1 MLSEALI
8 LKDKPILAIFDF
20 CDTIFDGQSTTFFLD
35 FLESK
40 LTITKKI
47 LAKIIKKINKIPSS
61 DSKRYKENLMR
72 VFYGVKKEEMG
83 KYAAEFY
90 RSIVIN
96 RLHKSVIEALLW
108 HQKSGHIIVVVS
120 GGFEVYL
127 RHFAK
132 SYGIDYLISTKLEF
146 KNGFFTSKI
155 AGDECLGDK
164 KVELLGSELNL
175 KEFDLQNSFF
185 YSDSRSDMP
194 LFTLVGNKIVVKNTQ
209 NIDWIDDKFKVLKVN
224 GSHA

>member
-1 MLSEALI
+1 M
-8 LKDKPILAIFDF
+8 KNKPVLAIFDF
-20 CDTIFDGQSTTFFLD
+20 CDTIFDGQSATFFLD

-40 LTITKKI
+40 LTIAKKI
-47 LAKIIKKINKIPSS
+47 RAKIIKKTNKIPSS

-72 VFYGVKKEEMG
+72 VFYGVKKEEMD

-90 RSIVIN
+90 HSVVAN
-96 RLHKSVIEALLW
+96 RLHKSVIEALLA
-108 HQKSGHIIVVVS
+108 HQKSGHIIVVLS

-127 RHFAK
+127 RYFAK

-146 KNGFFTSKI
+146 KNCVFTSKI

-175 KEFDLQNSFF
+175 IYKIRF
-185 YSDSRSDMP
+185 
-194 LFTLVGNKIVVKNTQ
+194 VIAIVVR
-209 NIDWIDDKFKVLKVN
+209 ICLYFR
-224 GSHA
+224 

>member
-146 KNGFFTSKI
+146 K
-155 AGDECLGDK
+155 

>member
-1 MLSEALI
+1 

-20 CDTIFDGQSTTFFLD
+20 CDTIFDGQSATFFLD

-40 LTITKKI
+40 LSIVKRIRAT
-47 LAKIIKKINKIPSS
+47 IIKKMNKIPST
-61 DSKRYKENLMR
+61 DSKRYKENLMQ
-72 VFYGVKKEEMG
+72 VFYGIKKEEID
-83 KYAAEFY
+83 KYAVEFY
-90 RSIVIN
+90 RSIVAN
-96 RLHKSVIEALLW
+96 RLHKSVIEALLE

-132 SYGIDYLISTKLEF
+132 SYSIDYLVSTKLEF
-146 KNGFFTSKI
+146 KNGVFTSKI

-164 KVELLGSELNL
+164 KVELLGNELNL

-185 YSDSRSDMP
+185 YSDSRSDIP
-194 LFTLVGNKIVVKNTQ
+194 LFLLFGNKIVVKNAQ
-209 NIDWIDDKFKVLKVN
+209 NTDWIDDEFKVLKVD
-224 GSHA
+224 GSYV